1 MGLNPGYLF
10 KSFLLYYSHILDHPA
25 RHPPLTHVVHK
36 RGTFGDL
43 LRGFLVESEPPAR
56 FRQHRQLASTPGTP
70 IPQTTLTPGF
80 HTVWTAKSVLSGST
94 SSVPNRSAG
103 TFYQF

>member
-1 MGLNPGYLF
+1 MGLNPGYLL

-25 RHPPLTHVVHK
+25 RHPPLSHVVHK

-56 FRQHRQLASTPGTP
+56 FRQHRQLAATPGTP
-70 IPQTTLTPGF
+70 IPQTTSNPGF
-80 HTVWTAKSVLSGST
+80 HTIWTAKSVISGST
-94 SSVPNRSAG
+94 SSLTNRSAG